1 MSRAKSVFAGR
12 SLWDPGMICSP
23 ALEREMK
30 KAKSTG
36 YLSGVA
42 KVPNRWGIERVDV
55 DANSCLQSLP
65 CQHNAV
71 LWLKNGRVK
80 NAPSS
85 CAADIC
91 AITRLIGVKFDKKG
105 EEHIGR
111 YADRFPQLRA
121 EVEEELDKMFSV
133 EAAATATTAPPA
145 PRKSTEPVASTQP
158 TLVAATTSSPASNI
172 TASEQP
178 TVKKRSVQSAKK
190 EPKKR
195 LVETALGWVPED
207 ES

>member
-1 MSRAKSVFAGR
+1 MSRVKSVFAGR

-36 YLSGVA
+36 YLSGAA
-42 KVPNRWGIERVDV
+42 KAPNRWGIERVDV
-55 DANSCLQSLP
+55 DANSCLQSSP

-71 LWLKNGRVK
+71 LWLKNGRMK

-121 EVEEELDKMFSV
+121 KVEEELDKMFSV
-133 EAAATATTAPPA
+133 GAAATATTAPPA

-158 TLVAATTSSPASNI
+158 TLVAATTSSSASNI

-178 TVKKRSVQSAKK
+178 TVKKRSAQSAKK

>member
-1 MSRAKSVFAGR
+1 
-12 SLWDPGMICSP
+12 MICSP
-23 ALEREMK
+23 ALERELK

-36 YLSGVA
+36 YLSGAA
-42 KVPNRWGIERVDV
+42 KAPNRWGIERVDV

-121 EVEEELDKMFSV
+121 KVEEELDKMFSV
-133 EAAATATTAPPA
+133 GAAATTTTAPPA
-145 PRKSTEPVASTQP
+145 PRESTEPVASTQP
-158 TLVAATTSSPASNI
+158 TLAAATTSSSAS
-172 TASEQP
+172 TTTTTSEQP
-178 TVKKRSVQSAKK
+178 TVKKRSAQSAKK